1 MWRLLGLVV
10 ICVSVLSLPLR
21 AEPITEF
28 SLSNGM
34 QVVVIEDHR
43 APVVVHMVWYPV
55 GAADEP
61 PGKSGIAHFLEHLMF
76 KGTDT
81 LGPGEFSA
89 AVEAQ
94 GGRDNA
100 FTSWDYTGYFQR
112 VAADRLEL
120 MMEME
125 ADRMVNLALPPAEVE
140 TERAVILEERG
151 QVVESRPGSVF
162 REIQRAAQYLNHPYA
177 TPIIGWRHEM
187 EGLTRE
193 DALAFYKAHY
203 APNNAI
209 LIVAGDVTPGEVR
222 EMAERHYGAIPAREG
237 IGPQPRPQEPPQ
249 LVERRFVYPD
259 ARVSEP
265 LVSRSYLAPPRRS
278 GAQEEAAAL
287 LVLAELLGGSSATS
301 VLGRALEFDEQIAL
315 YTAAGYGATSRDTS
329 TFVLTIAPQPGV
341 SLQEAEDAMDAV
353 IEQFLADG
361 VDEGQL
367 ERIKTRIRASEI
379 YAMDDAA
386 RRARRYGTALTSGLT
401 VEDERVW
408 PEVLQAVTAEDVMD
422 AGRRVLDR
430 RQAVTGW
437 MVQGDSGVTQ

>member
-1 MWRLLGLVV
+1 MRRLVGLAVL
-10 ICVSVLSLPLR
+10 CVALLSLPLR

-76 KGTDT
+76 KGTAT
-81 LGPGEFSA
+81 TGPGEFSA
-89 AVEAQ
+89 VVEAQ

-125 ADRMVNLALPPAEVE
+125 ADRMVNLTLPPAEVE
-140 TERAVILEERG
+140 TERDVILEERG
-151 QVVESRPGSVF
+151 QVVESRPGAVF
-162 REIQRAAQYLNHPYA
+162 RELQRAAQYLNHPYG

-193 DALAFYKAHY
+193 DARAFYDAHY

-237 IGPQPRPQEPPQ
+237 VGPQPRPQEPPQ
-249 LVERRFVYPD
+249 LAERRFTYAD

-301 VLGRALEFDEQIAL
+301 VFGRALEFDEQIAL
-315 YTAAGYGATSRDTS
+315 HTSAWYGATSRDTS
-329 TFVLTIAPQPGV
+329 TFTVNIAPQPGV
-341 SLQEAEDAMDAV
+341 TLVEAEAAMDAV
-353 IEQFLADG
+353 IERFLTEG
-361 VDEGQL
+361 VDAGQL

-386 RRARRYGTALTSGLT
+386 ARARRYGAALTSGLT
-401 VEDERVW
+401 VEDERAW
-408 PEVLQAVTAEDVMD
+408 SEVLQAVTAEDVLEV
-422 AGRRVLDR
+422 ARNVLDR

-437 MVQGDSGVTQ
+437 LVRDESEVTQ